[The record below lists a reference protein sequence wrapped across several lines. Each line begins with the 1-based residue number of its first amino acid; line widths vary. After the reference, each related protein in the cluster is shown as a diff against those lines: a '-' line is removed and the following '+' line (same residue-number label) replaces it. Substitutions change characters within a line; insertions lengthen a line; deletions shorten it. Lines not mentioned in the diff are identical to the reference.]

1 MELLTAANIVLFAS
15 LTLLLSFLITKL
27 VSFSIPHTTTTT
39 NKLNQ
44 LRHVSSEPLTV
55 QTESKVQF
63 QLPTNI
69 ETDHNK
75 EKVNEETK
83 AESNAVELSVI
94 PDIFA
99 VESSEEFDP
108 EADLNG
114 SVAEQRNKDCD
125 SIEKISVEKQ
135 SSVEQERDVI
145 LDDWEGI
152 ERTELEKEFM
162 AATEFVVG
170 NNGSK
175 SVGNDVEMELYGLHK
190 VATEGPC
197 RQPQPM
203 PLMLSARAKWN
214 AWQKLGNMSPEVAME
229 QYISLVSDKVPGW
242 IKYASAGIRKHELV
256 GSEISESVAAHL
268 STSLSHQQM
277 ILTDRELE
285 QEKESSAHD
294 RSPLTEAGLEN
305 NVKSQIILTDYLYNI
320 IPI

>member
-83 AESNAVELSVI
+83 AESNAV
-94 PDIFA
+94 
-99 VESSEEFDP
+99 

-294 RSPLTEAGLEN
+294 RSPLTE
-305 NVKSQIILTDYLYNI
+305 VKK
-320 IPI
+320 

>member
-83 AESNAVELSVI
+83 AESNAV
-94 PDIFA
+94 
-99 VESSEEFDP
+99 

-294 RSPLTEAGLEN
+294 RSPLTEAG
-305 NVKSQIILTDYLYNI
+305 
-320 IPI
+320 

>member
-83 AESNAVELSVI
+83 AESNAV
-94 PDIFA
+94 
-99 VESSEEFDP
+99 

-305 NVKSQIILTDYLYNI
+305 NVKK
-320 IPI
+320 